1 MGRLLIWLS
10 GARGQI
16 LAECPTERPKYIG
29 IGAAILITGTMAAV
43 SLTFALVTALK
54 VDLWAALPFALAWGV
69 AIVSLDRLF
78 VVSLQRQGPWWAH
91 LLRAVPRLLLALL
104 LGVVISTPFVLQI
117 FRPEIEQKIT
127 QLQDEATTAY
137 YRGLPASPLSKQITA
152 EQHRVNTLE
161 NEAAGTGT
169 GTGTAQSPELT
180 HLLAERSQAENNQ
193 KSAYNA
199 WQCQLYGPCRPPGN
213 GPLARA
219 DQARYSGFGRQ
230 ISQLTTKI
238 TQLQNQQQTA
248 DKKQQGLVSANASS
262 LLTRARKAVKR
273 DIAEQQQETTAFIT
287 KVQDDTGLLIR
298 LKALGAVTAG
308 NSTLNAA
315 RWLLFLLF
323 VTIDCMPV
331 FIKVMMNLGPEGNY
345 DKMLA
350 AEEKKQ
356 LRVAASNRAV
366 RQSAEIIDA
375 SAFLDE
381 PRSRIAGWTAELPE
395 VTQEV
400 MATRGRV
407 ERERLRA
414 WEDDQMRRISN
425 GWITQPGEHV
435 GDPGLPLM
443 NPLWSR
449 STKPAGWRFSWL
461 SSLGWP
467 QFLLR
472 GRPDGSEADR

>member
-29 IGAAILITGTMAAV
+29 IGSAILITGTMAAI
-43 SLTFALVTALK
+43 SLAFALVTALK
-54 VDLWAALPFALAWGV
+54 VPLWAALPFALAWGV

-78 VVSLQRQGPWWAH
+78 VVSLQRRGPWWAH

-117 FRPEIEQKIT
+117 FRPEIEHEIT
-127 QLQDEATTAY
+127 QLQDETTAAY
-137 YRGLPASPLSKQITA
+137 YRSLPASPLSKQITA
-152 EQHRVNTLE
+152 EQNKVATLQS
-161 NEAAGTGT
+161 EAAGTGT

-180 HLLAERSQAENNQ
+180 HLQAERSQAVSNQ

-219 DQARYSGFGRQ
+219 DQARYATFGQ
-230 ISQLTTKI
+230 QVSQLTAKI
-238 TQLQNQQQTA
+238 TQLQNQQQAA
-248 DKKQQGLVSANASS
+248 DKKQQGLVSATASS
-262 LLTRARKAVKR
+262 QLTRARKAVNR
-273 DIAEQQQETTAFIT
+273 DIAEQQHETTDFIT
-287 KVQDDTGLLIR
+287 KVKGDTGLLIR
-298 LKALGAVTAG
+298 LQALGAVTAG

-323 VTIDCMPV
+323 VVIDCMPV

-350 AEEKKQ
+350 AEEAKQ

-375 SAFLDE
+375 SAFMDE
-381 PRSRIAGWTAELPE
+381 PRSRIAGWTAELPS
-395 VTQEV
+395 VTEQV
-400 MATRGRV
+400 IATRERV
-407 ERERLRA
+407 ERERLSA

-435 GDPGLPLM
+435 ADPSLPPM
-443 NPLWSR
+443 NSPWSR
-449 STKPAGWRFSWL
+449 STEPAGWRFPWL
-461 SSLGWP
+461 SSLRWP

-472 GRPDGSEADR
+472 GRTDGSEPDR